1 MSKPY
6 EPNKYV
12 KAMLI
17 LDRLNE
23 SHPDVRDEILTSL
36 GYTQADLDEV
46 IGHLTVKGS
55 DVDLAKAP
63 LFFDT
68 KKE

>member
-17 LDRLNE
+17 LDRLDE
-23 SHPDVRDEILTSL
+23 FHPCIKAEILDAL
-36 GYTQADLDEV
+36 GITPDEFKEV
-46 IGHLTVKGS
+46 VGFLTIKGS

-63 LFFDT
+63 PFFDT